1 MGTRNDEKGQRF
13 EFLVKRID
21 EAIDAGYYI
30 EASSLSYALLE
41 ERTYSLLDKIGVTY
55 RHSDKLFDCLE
66 LLKKAINNRN
76 ITVSSNEFTCNEI
89 IDWLK
94 SQFLDS
100 DLVNRINDWRK
111 KRNDV
116 THDLAKETIDYSEL
130 VKFAKEGKNIFR
142 NYTSLI
148 MKLKKMLK

>member
-1 MGTRNDEKGQRF
+1 MGARKNEKGQRF

-21 EAIDAGYYI
+21 EAIAAGYYI

-55 RHSDKLFDCLE
+55 SHSDKLFNCLE
-66 LLKKAINNRN
+66 LIKKAINNRN
-76 ITVSSNEFTCNEI
+76 ITVSSNNFTSDQI
-89 IDWLK
+89 IAWLK

-100 DLVNRINDWRK
+100 NLVNRIDDWRK

-130 VKFAKEGKNIFR
+130 VEFANEGKDIFR

-148 MKLKKMLK
+148 MKLKKLLK